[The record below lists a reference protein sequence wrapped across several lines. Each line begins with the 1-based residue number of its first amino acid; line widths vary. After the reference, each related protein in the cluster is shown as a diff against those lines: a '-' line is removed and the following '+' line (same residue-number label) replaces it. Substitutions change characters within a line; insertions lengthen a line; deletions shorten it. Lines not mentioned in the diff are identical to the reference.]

1 MGSIITL
8 RLGNLELDW
17 AKNWRGTDHSE
28 LFQSGDLAKLPYH
41 YVDEDGRRISERKEA
56 YAKPLRDVVARVELL
71 GFTLETARHH
81 FLEHMA
87 LIDVPN
93 EDSSAIF
100 EILTEALSSVNVG
113 KLSDVYDEDHDLG
126 RFFER
131 EIFDRLNL
139 KSIAANHG
147 MEWYPHMLSEAF
159 EALDSN
165 VILRLLALNRKNLGL
180 RVAWRFADLLEG
192 GWVARDEVVREL
204 PRSNRFLIVTEG
216 SSDAKILSHALK
228 LLRPGIADFFY
239 FVDMEEGYPFTG
251 TGNVLNF
258 TRGLSKIGI
267 LNNVL
272 VVYDNDAEGTARH
285 NETRSLPLPQNIRTI
300 RLPDLRRLRKFR
312 TIGPDGIRSSDI
324 NGQAASIECYLD
336 LKWKSKK
343 EPAVRWTSYN
353 RALGC
358 YQGEL
363 IQKENY
369 TKSFLRLRTSGI
381 DYDFSG
387 LNAVLDCIVCECI
400 SIASTKMMSEP
411 IPRV

>member
-8 RLGNLELDW
+8 RLDNLELDW

-81 FLEHMA
+81 FLEHMV

-165 VILRLLALNRKNLGL
+165 VILRLGASLTF
-180 RVAWRFADLLEG
+180 WREDGSRGTKLYASFR
-192 GWVARDEVVREL
+192 AR
-204 PRSNRFLIVTEG
+204 
-216 SSDAKILSHALK
+216 
-228 LLRPGIADFFY
+228 
-239 FVDMEEGYPFTG
+239 
-251 TGNVLNF
+251 
-258 TRGLSKIGI
+258 IG
-267 LNNVL
+267 
-272 VVYDNDAEGTARH
+272 
-285 NETRSLPLPQNIRTI
+285 
-300 RLPDLRRLRKFR
+300 F
-312 TIGPDGIRSSDI
+312 
-324 NGQAASIECYLD
+324 
-336 LKWKSKK
+336 
-343 EPAVRWTSYN
+343 
-353 RALGC
+353 
-358 YQGEL
+358 
-363 IQKENY
+363 
-369 TKSFLRLRTSGI
+369 
-381 DYDFSG
+381 
-387 LNAVLDCIVCECI
+387 
-400 SIASTKMMSEP
+400 
-411 IPRV
+411 